1 LSELET
7 WQRPLD
13 SIATIAFYT
22 PDDVVAL
29 SGDNGSEVLQS
40 AVVSSGFFSTMAGPF
55 AAGRPLDRTDD
66 QLPAA
71 VISERL
77 AQRLFGS
84 PAPAIGAALPLTR
97 GTVTV
102 IGVVGRA
109 YQFPRPDVDVWMPA
123 GFVGSANRGFS
134 FQVIARLDADG
145 TVDRARAAVQPMFQS
160 SAAAQRLAS
169 DGIRTTVARLPDDMV
184 SAVRPALLVLFA
196 SVLIVCSS
204 RAVI

>member
-1 LSELET
+1 
-7 WQRPLD
+7 
-13 SIATIAFYT
+13 
-22 PDDVVAL
+22 
-29 SGDNGSEVLQS
+29 
-40 AVVSSGFFSTMAGPF
+40 
-55 AAGRPLDRTDD
+55 
-66 QLPAA
+66 
-71 VISERL
+71 
-77 AQRLFGS
+77 
-84 PAPAIGAALPLTR
+84 
-97 GTVTV
+97 
-102 IGVVGRA
+102 
-109 YQFPRPDVDVWMPA
+109 MPA